1 MDELTRDPQ
10 LARALA
16 GLQGDPPAV
25 EWDALRAR
33 VAAQAELP
41 LARRRRARTLHRGV
55 RALVPLAAAAGIAAV
70 TLTSRQP
77 ADPAL
82 TAEDQAVVEE
92 ILSLSVP
99 DQVDLLITGRAAEQ
113 AMLEAASEGTGNRE

>member
-1 MDELTRDPQ
+1 MDEMTREPG

-41 LARRRRARTLHRGV
+41 LARRRRARALHRGV
-55 RALVPLAAAAGIAAV
+55 RALVPLAAAAGIAAI
-70 TLTSRQP
+70 TLTSRH
-77 ADPAL
+77 DTGPAL
-82 TAEDQAVVEE
+82 SPEEQAVVDE

-99 DQVDLLITGRAAEQ
+99 DQVDLLITGHAAEQ
-113 AMLEAASEGTGNRE
+113 AMLEAAGEGTGNRE

>member
-1 MDELTRDPQ
+1 MDELTRDPG

-16 GLQGDPPAV
+16 GLDAEPPAV

-41 LARRRRARTLHRGV
+41 LARRRRARTLHRGM
-55 RALVPLAAAAGIAAV
+55 RALVPLAAAGIAAI
-70 TLTSRQP
+70 TLTSRHE
-77 ADPAL
+77 AEAAL
-82 TAEDQAVVEE
+82 SPEEQAVVDE

-99 DQVDLLITGRAAEQ
+99 DQVDLLITGQAAEQ
-113 AMLEAASEGTGNRE
+113 AMLEVAAGEGTGGRE

>member
-1 MDELTRDPQ
+1 MDELTRDPG

-16 GLQGDPPAV
+16 GLDGEPPAV
-25 EWDALRAR
+25 EWDALRVR

-41 LARRRRARTLHRGV
+41 LARRRRSRALHRGV

-77 ADPAL
+77 TDPAL
-82 TAEDQAVVEE
+82 SPEDQAVVEE

-99 DQVDLLITGRAAEQ
+99 DQVDLLITGQAAEQ
-113 AMLEAASEGTGNRE
+113 AMLEAASEGTGSRQ